1 LTKIYPPHCI
11 ILSFRC
17 LSIDIILVNDLEAE
31 IQRDEQK
38 YHIDHPKDIEPGK
51 QQYNSGQDKLYYE
64 RHKKKMEM
72 ITKKQN
78 RNSADMTVT
87 VSQKRNPALG
97 ARISGGAR
105 AWRDP
110 RQRGRG
116 NDVRINLEQHEGSI
130 SFETHFDG
138 PVDVCAQSINA
149 NLSAP
154 SRVGFSI
161 TLDVGGPEEVVQ
173 KNAEKE
179 LGRMESNIRDL
190 MKKIDLILSQAD
202 YSKQQE
208 VRFHELSLAMNRAS
222 MWWPIVQL
230 LVLLLTAITQINHMV
245 RFFKTRH
252 IF

>member
-1 LTKIYPPHCI
+1 LIK
-11 ILSFRC
+11 
-17 LSIDIILVNDLEAE
+17 DLEAE

-38 YHIDHPKDIEPGK
+38 YHIDHPKDSEPGK

-64 RHKKKMEM
+64 RHKNKMEL
-72 ITKKQN
+72 IAKHQN

-97 ARISGGAR
+97 STLKFNGAR
-105 AWRDP
+105 SWRDP
-110 RQRGRG
+110 RRRRG
-116 NDVRINLEQHEGSI
+116 NDVRINLEQHEGTI
-130 SFETHFDG
+130 SFETQFDG
-138 PVDVCAQSINA
+138 PVEVCAQSINA
-149 NLSAP
+149 NPSAP
-154 SRVGFSI
+154 SRVGFAI
-161 TLDVGGPEEVVQ
+161 ALDVGGPEEMVQ

-179 LGRMESNIRDL
+179 LGRMETSIRDL

>member
-1 LTKIYPPHCI
+1 LC
-11 ILSFRC
+11 FRC

-38 YHIDHPKDIEPGK
+38 YHIDHPKDSEPGK

-138 PVDVCAQSINA
+138 PVEVCAQSINA